1 MNKRIVRKFIM
12 PVILVVLLMTPG
24 GVLLADE
31 QENGYGNA
39 DAGET
44 EAIIL
49 NGRPLKVKEVIRI
62 ILDNDVDASALMYEA
77 VMSDSSYRKL
87 QNKYKLDINAYGSYY
102 DTQSEKFS
110 VAKDLGTGTN
120 VEMGA
125 MNGNYAS
132 QFLAGGTGLLSY
144 QPPNNKFYGFLTV
157 RQDLL
162 KNVFGINDREQMEI
176 LKTSAES
183 DRAVIIDRIT
193 ELTASAIYECWDL
206 AMKAASMKNAK
217 EQLDSIK
224 QVRDIIATNLE
235 YGLAESYDLN
245 QYNAAVLLAESSFNT
260 VKKEYDKAAKGLLRE
275 MNLKGENNIEGSVS
289 ISAAEYKIGDKTA
302 LDKIYDKRN
311 DYRNAVAAVEV
322 AKKKVNMYGNSGL
335 PSLTASYMAETDSI
349 NNGPEWGAEIS
360 FNLPIGETDNS
371 TDLRNSRL
379 ELKEARDKLE
389 LKKIEIRD
397 DVENAADSIE
407 TTDYAL
413 KKTKEARLQTELYY
427 KRMFVRFKQGKLN
440 AAVLK
445 TGMDNLISARQ
456 QELSACV
463 DYNMAIL
470 KYQVS
475 INDVFESN
483 GIDIN
488 EYVNKSVKE

>member
-1 MNKRIVRKFIM
+1 
-12 PVILVVLLMTPG
+12 
-24 GVLLADE
+24 
-31 QENGYGNA
+31 
-39 DAGET
+39 
-44 EAIIL
+44 
-49 NGRPLKVKEVIRI
+49 
-62 ILDNDVDASALMYEA
+62 
-77 VMSDSSYRKL
+77 
-87 QNKYKLDINAYGSYY
+87 
-102 DTQSEKFS
+102 
-110 VAKDLGTGTN
+110 
-120 VEMGA
+120 
-125 MNGNYAS
+125 
-132 QFLAGGTGLLSY
+132 
-144 QPPNNKFYGFLTV
+144 
-157 RQDLL
+157 
-162 KNVFGINDREQMEI
+162 
-176 LKTSAES
+176 
-183 DRAVIIDRIT
+183 
-193 ELTASAIYECWDL
+193 
-206 AMKAASMKNAK
+206 
-217 EQLDSIK
+217 
-224 QVRDIIATNLE
+224 
-235 YGLAESYDLN
+235 
-245 QYNAAVLLAESSFNT
+245 
-260 VKKEYDKAAKGLLRE
+260 

-456 QELSACV
+456 QELSASV